1 MVAPKKYWELYRR
14 DQFSLASH
22 RGVIDYASGFS
33 VHEAGLL
40 RGFEGV
46 PQQGPLSEALQREI
60 IHGYYASVSYVD
72 AQIGL
77 LLAELETL
85 GLADKTTVVL
95 LGDNGFHLGDHGM
108 WGVNSPLEHATRVP
122 LILRPAAGKAT
133 ASTSSPVESI
143 DLFPTL
149 CELCGIE
156 IPETISGRSLVPLI
170 KGTADQIRD
179 GALTVFK
186 NRGSIGY
193 SYRTDQ
199 YRYTEWVNQYNR
211 IAARELYD
219 YQADPH
225 ETQNRSADPMYAELR
240 LRLAKQMRVDG
251 TDCQRLRAVSAV
263 SDVALGMRSPGV
275 ETLPA
280 AAAALKRLKEGNTR
294 FVSGKSIHPH
304 ETRNWRAQLEQG
316 QHPFAVVLGCSDS
329 RVPPELLFDQG
340 FGDLFVIRVAGNV
353 VDTDVTASIE
363 YAVHYLQT
371 PLVLI
376 LGHTGCGAVKATVDH
391 FDNPSEQP
399 KEVVALIK
407 RIEPALKSLPED
419 TEHAERV
426 SGCVRTNVIH
436 AVQKLSSI
444 ADVRQ
449 SIGAG
454 QVRIVGAVYDMHNG
468 TVDVID

>member
-1 MVAPKKYWELYRR
+1 MNCALSFLPKRPAERLAVGFTKPHPRFVAPRKYWDLYHR
-14 DQFSLASH
+14 DQFALASH
-22 RGVIDYASGFS
+22 RGEIDYASGFS
-33 VHEAGLL
+33 VHPGGML
-40 RGFEGV
+40 RNFEGV
-46 PQQGPLSEALQREI
+46 PRQGAIPEALQREM
-60 IHGYYASVSYVD
+60 IHGYYACASYVD

-77 LLAELETL
+77 LLAELESL
-85 GLADKTTVVL
+85 GLADNTTVVL

-122 LILRPAAGKAT
+122 LIIRPASRQAI
-133 ASTSSPVESI
+133 ASTPSPVESI

-149 CELCGIE
+149 CDLCGIE
-156 IPETISGRSLVPLI
+156 IPGNISGRSLTPLI
-170 KGTADQIRD
+170 KGTAD
-179 GALTVFK
+179 
-186 NRGSIGY
+186 
-193 SYRTDQ
+193 
-199 YRYTEWVNQYNR
+199 
-211 IAARELYD
+211 
-219 YQADPH
+219 
-225 ETQNRSADPMYAELR
+225 PMCAELR
-240 LRLAKQMRVDG
+240 LRLAKQMRVDA

-263 SDVALGMRSPGV
+263 SDVALGMRTPDIT
-275 ETLPA
+275 TLPA
-280 AAAALKRLKEGNTR
+280 AADALRRLKEGNAR

-391 FDNPSEQP
+391 YDNPSEQP

-468 TVDVID
+468 TVDVIE